1 MWPISTFS
9 SLAWNRAEFL
19 TPKQAYKLR
28 AVLGGSL
35 PDQDQDVEELDPRV
49 IDTLRQEL
57 DAPANPELQ
66 SRLQADVRS
75 DRDRLQS
82 LLTRLQ
88 WLEEMLADQGD
99 PKAQAVRKLLE
110 SLPKEDAHGNPTKV
124 ALFTFL

>member
-1 MWPISTFS
+1 M
-9 SLAWNRAEFL
+9 

-49 IDTLRQEL
+49 VETLRQEL
-57 DAPANPELQ
+57 DAPTDPELR
-66 SRLQADVRS
+66 SRLQGDVQA
-75 DRDRLQS
+75 DRDRLQT

-110 SLPKEDAHGNPTKV
+110 GLPKNDAHGNRTKV
-124 ALFTFL
+124 ALFTSYKDTADHLFKQFSGRH